1 MGDFVVKRADGLFAY
16 QLAVVID
23 DHDSGV
29 TDIVRGADLIDN
41 TPRQL
46 AIYRALGWEE
56 PTYMHIPL
64 VLNDRH
70 EKLSKQGGA
79 RPLSENLLEELN
91 HAWHHL
97 GFAPISAKNPTDFY
111 NQAIPLWQNRF
122 QIAK

>member
-1 MGDFVVKRADGLFAY
+1 MCQGADGLFAY

-46 AIYRALGWEE
+46 AIYQALGWKE
-56 PTYMHIPL
+56 PTHMHIPL

-70 EKLSKQGGA
+70 EKLSKQAGA
-79 RPLSENLLEELN
+79 CPLEEDLMMEL
-91 HAWHHL
+91 HQAWKHL
-97 GFAPISAKNPTDFY
+97 RFDDIQAKSFSEFY
-111 NQAIPLWQNRF
+111 DKATVFWHNRYCV
-122 QIAK
+122 